1 MGKLL
6 PIVLGLAG
14 LAGGAGAGFV
24 LRPGPDAPEG
34 PAETGA
40 PAAEDGHGA
49 ANGGDHGEAADHGG
63 EAGGHGGEKTE
74 GKADGHGDGHGDGAA
89 PPDYVRLNNQFIVP
103 VVEDGRVSATVVLSL
118 SLEVPAGGTEAVY
131 AREPRLRDAF
141 LRVLFDHANAG
152 GFRGVF
158 TDGANLVILR
168 QALKEAARKVMGDE
182 VMDVLISD
190 LVRQDA

>member
-24 LRPGPDAPEG
+24 LRPGPGAPED

-40 PAAEDGHGA
+40 PAAENGHGA
-49 ANGGDHGEAADHGG
+49 ATGGDHGGAAAADHGG
-63 EAGGHGGEKTE
+63 AAGGHGGETTE
-74 GKADGHGDGHGDGAA
+74 GKAEGHGDGAA

-103 VVEDGRVSATVVLSL
+103 VVEEGRVSATVVLSL